1 MGEEVKP
8 TDGKP
13 TDGKPTDN
21 DPWALRQVC
30 LFRTSDG
37 YQFYYTHYFPVQ
49 RPRARI
55 VILHGI
61 RSHGE
66 WYRRSCAKLVAAGF
80 EVFVLD
86 RRGSGLNTAHR
97 GDCPGFRRLMDD
109 VAEFIQHQRQE
120 RAWLPI
126 FVAGISWGGKL
137 AVGLAK
143 RKPGLVDGL
152 ILLCPGLKPKVSPTV
167 SQRLRILVASLL
179 RPTKF
184 FPIPLNEPNL
194 FTGSPH
200 WQQFI
205 ATNRHDLHEATARF
219 LFNSAAF
226 DLYLKR
232 AVKCVTVP
240 TLTLLAGRDQI
251 IDNAM
256 TRQFLASFP
265 SRDNRVFDYPDA
277 EHTLEFE
284 GDSHPIIADVVTW
297 VERRI

>member
-8 TDGKP
+8 TDH
-13 TDGKPTDN
+13 
-21 DPWALRQVC
+21 DPWAFCEVC
-30 LFRTSDG
+30 QFHTSDG
-37 YQFYYTHYFPVQ
+37 YRFYYAHYTPVQ

-55 VILHGI
+55 VMLHGI
-61 RSHGE
+61 RSHGG
-66 WYRRSCAKLVAAGF
+66 WYRNSCAKLAAAGF

-109 VAEFIQHQRQE
+109 VAEFIQHLRQA

-143 RKPGLVDGL
+143 RKPGLVDGM
-152 ILLCPGLKPKVSPTV
+152 ILLCPGLKPKVSPAV

-194 FTGSPH
+194 FTASPQ

-205 ATNRHDLHEATARF
+205 ASNRHDLPEATARF

-232 AVKCVTVP
+232 AVKCVTGP

-251 IDNAM
+251 IDNAL
-256 TRQFLASFP
+256 TRQFVASFP
-265 SRDNRVFDYPDA
+265 SRDNRVIEYPDA

-284 GDSHPIIADVVTW
+284 GDSHPFIADVVKW
-297 VERRI
+297 VERRIG